1 MARLIWTEP
10 ALADLDGI
18 ADFIALD
25 DPVAAKKLVRR
36 VFDHVEQLLSH
47 PESGSVPPE
56 LRKLRPYRQI
66 FEKPC
71 RIFYRVTDDG
81 AIYIVHVM
89 RGEMLFK
96 RSRLTRSE

>member
-1 MARLIWTEP
+1 MARLIWPEP

-36 VFDHVEQLLSH
+36 VFDHVEQLINH
-47 PESGSVPPE
+47 PKSGSVPPE

-66 FEKPC
+66 VEKPC

-96 RSRLTRSE
+96 RSHLTRSE

>member
-1 MARLIWTEP
+1 MARLIWPEP

-36 VFDHVEQLLSH
+36 VFDHVEQLINH
-47 PESGSVPPE
+47 PKSGSVPPE
-56 LRKLRPYRQI
+56 LRKLRPYRLDP
-66 FEKPC
+66 F
-71 RIFYRVTDDG
+71 TDDG

-89 RGEMLFK
+89 RGEMLFE
-96 RSRLTRSE
+96 RSHLTRSERSAPSKEI